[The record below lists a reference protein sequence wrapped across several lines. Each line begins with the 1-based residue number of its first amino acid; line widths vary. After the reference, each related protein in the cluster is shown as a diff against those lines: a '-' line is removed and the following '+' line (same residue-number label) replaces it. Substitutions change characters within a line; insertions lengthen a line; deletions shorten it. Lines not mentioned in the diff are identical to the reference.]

1 MIVLDTNVL
10 SELMRPS
17 PDAAVNSWSDTV
29 PVGEQYIS
37 VVTVAEVR
45 YGIARLPR
53 GRRREALQRTAD
65 RNFATFR
72 RRTLTLDPP
81 AAALYGDVVV
91 ERTSAGKPVSTFDA
105 LLAAIVRSHDATL
118 ATRNTDDFTGLG
130 LDLVNPWE
138 HPAG

>member
-10 SELMRPS
+10 SELMKPV
-17 PDAAVNSWSDTV
+17 PDAAVSSWSDTV
-29 PVGEQYIS
+29 PVEEQHVS

-45 YGIARLPR
+45 SGIARLPR
-53 GRRREALQRTAD
+53 GRRREALQKNAD
-65 RNFATFR
+65 QNFATFR
-72 RRTLTLDPP
+72 RRTLVLDSP

-91 ERTSAGKPVSTFDA
+91 ERTSAGTPISTFDA
-105 LLAAIVRSHDATL
+105 LLAAIVRSYDATL

-138 HPAG
+138 TPAG